1 MTENKVSIVVPVY
14 NAQKW
19 LGYCL
24 NSLLAQT
31 WTEFEVILVNDGST
45 DDSLEICRNYAELD
59 SRFRVLDVP
68 NGGVSRARNLGVSQA
83 TGRYLVFVDSDDV
96 VTPDMLEVMLDCARR
111 TGVELVAGDAELVDF
126 AAPEQDRPK
135 LCAAWLGSGER
146 LLDKQQFAEK
156 RMQLI
161 WYTSLLES
169 SWGKLF
175 SLDLWRKLNLQF
187 PPELSLGEDFV
198 TNMKYYAACNGIAF
212 LNKTVYYYNNEA
224 QSNSL
229 THQYRKDLFETKMY
243 LIERMRDFIGPM
255 DQLPQEEW
263 NCYCSYVACS
273 GFKCMAAAAL
283 DERFES
289 QEARLAEVRKI
300 MDHPLFRE
308 ACAQNT
314 WIPDEFLSA
323 RKAVLEDDAEK
334 TLRLLQT
341 PTPEIVQK
349 TRQME
354 VKIQNKKAHLK
365 KKCKHLLQKVLYPL
379 QRLNRYINRLQT
391 QELQQQLQN
400 MAVQSQKLQLDAS
413 LSTAHEKQKAYFE
426 SWMTE
431 VLDRKSQE
439 HAQELANLQQTLE
452 QFRPVLSAADTLA
465 QVKTDVARLRDTLWD
480 DSKIFEQQQVMELRQ
495 KKKVLML
502 ATAEHRNIGD
512 AAIDL
517 AEQNLLLQY
526 FPDYFQVEFSTYEM
540 PRKYNFLQAIVN
552 PSDILFLNGGGN
564 MGSLYR
570 EEEELHR
577 RIVQDFPN
585 NKIVV
590 LPQTIFFADTPEGQA
605 ELALSA
611 RAYNHHKDLTIF
623 ARGRESCDFACRHFH
638 NAKVRLMADVV
649 LSLQRD
655 YGFDRRGILLC
666 LREDGETVLAQQKQ
680 QILDTVHRLDPGVE
694 IRTNMAEQ
702 DISRVDRAAVVNG
715 ELQRYARHRV
725 VVTDRLHG
733 MIFAAVTGTPCVV
746 LDNATHKSRDFY
758 ETFLQDSNAVFY
770 IGTDCDRLEEA
781 IAQALAVEKPVY
793 GVFDQALFADLA
805 AVHDSL

>member
-111 TGVELVAGDAELVDF
+111 TGMELVAGDMSLVDF
-126 AAPEQDRPK
+126 ARPEAPRGL
-135 LCAAWLGSGER
+135 LCARWAGEGER
-146 LLDKQQFAEK
+146 VYDKEAFARN
-156 RMQLI
+156 RMRLI
-161 WYTSLLES
+161 FNTSLLE
-169 SWGKLF
+169 GPCAKLY
-175 SLDLWRKLNLQF
+175 SLDLWRKLDLQF

-198 TNMKYYAACNGIAF
+198 ANMQYYAACNGIAF
-212 LNKTVYYYNNEA
+212 LNRTVYYYNNES

-243 LIERMRDFIGPM
+243 LIERLREFIGPKEEM
-255 DQLPQEEW
+255 DPDEW
-263 NCYCSYVACS
+263 SCYCSYVACT
-273 GFKCMAAAAL
+273 GFKCLAAAAT
-283 DERFES
+283 DERFAT
-289 QEARLAEVRKI
+289 QEARLEEVRKI
-300 MDHPLFRE
+300 VDDPLFRE
-308 ACAQNT
+308 GCARNS
-314 WIPDEFLSA
+314 WIPDEFLAA
-323 RKAVLEDDAEK
+323 RKAVLDGDAEK
-334 TLRLLQT
+334 TLHILQT
-341 PTPEIVQK
+341 PTPQLVQK
-349 TRQME
+349 KRELGEKVQA
-354 VKIQNKKAHLK
+354 KKASFK
-365 KKCKHLLQKVLYPL
+365 TGCKHALQKVLYPL

-391 QELQQQLQN
+391 QE
-400 MAVQSQKLQLDAS
+400 
-413 LSTAHEKQKAYFE
+413 
-426 SWMTE
+426 
-431 VLDRKSQE
+431 
-439 HAQELANLQQTLE
+439 HAEELANLQQTLD
-452 QFRPVLSAADTLA
+452 QFRPVLSATDTLE
-465 QVKTDVARLRDTLWD
+465 QLKTDVAMMRGALWNET
-480 DSKIFEQQQVMELRQ
+480 KTFEQQQVMELRQ
-495 KKKVLML
+495 KKKALML
-502 ATAEHRNIGD
+502 ATAEHQNIGD

-517 AEQNLLLQY
+517 AEQNLLMQY
-526 FPDYFQVEFSTYEM
+526 FPGYYQVEFSTYEI
-540 PRKYNFLQAIVN
+540 PNKYHFLQAIVN
-552 PSDILFLNGGGN
+552 PSDILFINGGGN

-590 LPQTIFFADTPEGQA
+590 LPQTIYFADTPEGQA

-611 RAYNHHKDLTIF
+611 RVYNHHKDLTIF
-623 ARGRESCDFACRHFH
+623 ARGRESYDFACRHFGH
-638 NAKVRLMADVV
+638 AKIKLMADVV
-649 LSLQRD
+649 LSLHRD
-655 YGFDRRGILLC
+655 YGFDRSGVLLC
-666 LREDGETVLAQQKQ
+666 LRGDGESVLAQQNQ
-680 QILDTVHRLDPGVE
+680 QILDTVQRFDPDVE
-694 IRTNMAEQ
+694 IRTNIAEQ
-702 DISRVDRAAVVNG
+702 DISRVERAAVVND
-715 ELQRYARHRV
+715 ELQRYARRRV

-781 IAQALAVEKPVY
+781 IAQALAVEKPAY
-793 GVFDQALFADLA
+793 GVFEKAPFDALRALQ
-805 AVHDSL
+805 

>member
-111 TGVELVAGDAELVDF
+111 TGMELVAGDMSLVDF
-126 AAPEQDRPK
+126 ARPEAPRGL
-135 LCAAWLGSGER
+135 LCARWAGEGER
-146 LLDKQQFAEK
+146 VYDKEAFARN
-156 RMQLI
+156 RMRLI
-161 WYTSLLES
+161 FNTSLLE
-169 SWGKLF
+169 GPCAKLY
-175 SLDLWRKLNLQF
+175 SLDLWRKLDLQF

-198 TNMKYYAACNGIAF
+198 TNMQYYAACNGIAF
-212 LNKTVYYYNNEA
+212 LNRTVYYYNNES

-243 LIERMRDFIGPM
+243 LIERLREFIGP
-255 DQLPQEEW
+255 QEEMDPDEW
-263 NCYCSYVACS
+263 SCYCSYVACT
-273 GFKCMAAAAL
+273 GFKCLAAVVS
-283 DERFES
+283 DERFAT
-289 QEARLAEVRKI
+289 QEARLEEVRKI
-300 MDHPLFRE
+300 VDDPLFRE
-308 ACAQNT
+308 GCARNS
-314 WIPDEFLSA
+314 WIPDDFVAA
-323 RKAVLEDDAEK
+323 RKAVLDGDAEK
-334 TLRLLQT
+334 TLHILQT
-341 PTPEIVQK
+341 PTPQLVQK
-349 TRQME
+349 KRELEEKVQA
-354 VKIQNKKAHLK
+354 KKAGFK
-365 KKCKHLLQKVLYPL
+365 TGCKHVLQKVLYPL

-391 QELQQQLQN
+391 QELQNQLQN
-400 MAVQSQKLQLDAS
+400 MAVHSQKLQLDAS
-413 LSTAHEKQKAYFE
+413 LSMAHERQKADFE

-439 HAQELANLQQTLE
+439 HAAELATLQQTLD
-452 QFRPVLSAADTLA
+452 QFRPVLSATDTLEQLKSDMEMVRGA
-465 QVKTDVARLRDTLWD
+465 LWNETKT
-480 DSKIFEQQQVMELRQ
+480 FEQQQVMELRQ
-495 KKKVLML
+495 KKKALML
-502 ATAEHRNIGD
+502 ATAEHQNIGD

-540 PRKYNFLQAIVN
+540 PNKYHFLQAIVN
-552 PSDILFLNGGGN
+552 PSDILFINGGGN

-585 NKIVV
+585 NKIVI
-590 LPQTIFFADTPEGQA
+590 LPQTIYFADTPEGQA

-611 RAYNHHKDLTIF
+611 RVYNHHKDLTIF
-623 ARGRESCDFACRHFH
+623 ARGRESYDFACRHFY
-638 NAKVRLMADVV
+638 NARVRLMADVV
-649 LSLQRD
+649 LALHRD
-655 YGFDRRGILLC
+655 YGFDRSGVLLC
-666 LREDGETVLAQQKQ
+666 LRGDGESVLAQQNQ
-680 QILDTVHRLDPGVE
+680 QILDTVQRIDPDVE
-694 IRTNMAEQ
+694 IRTNIAQQ
-702 DISRVDRAAVVNG
+702 DISRVERAAVVND
-715 ELQRYARHRV
+715 ELQRYARRRV

-758 ETFLQDSNAVFY
+758 RTFLQDSNAVFY

-781 IAQALAVEKPVY
+781 IAQALAVENPVY
-793 GVFDQALFADLA
+793 GAFDRALFADLA
-805 AVHDSL
+805 AVHDSM